1 MNLATE
7 DRIKEALAKLKPAL
21 GGAEVRLVEVRD
33 GVVTIRYYRPL
44 TNPSACHVD
53 RTKATRD
60 IVLEVLE
67 DVLREV
73 MPELKE
79 VILLNRG

>member
-1 MNLATE
+1 MNSVSE
-7 DRIKEALAKLKPAL
+7 DKVREALARLGTVL
-21 GGAEVRLVEVRD
+21 GGAEVKLADIKEGMVTVR
-33 GVVTIRYYRPL
+33 YHRPL
-44 TNPSACHVD
+44 TNPSACHLD
-53 RTKATRD
+53 RTKATKN

-79 VILLNRG
+79 VVLVGWE